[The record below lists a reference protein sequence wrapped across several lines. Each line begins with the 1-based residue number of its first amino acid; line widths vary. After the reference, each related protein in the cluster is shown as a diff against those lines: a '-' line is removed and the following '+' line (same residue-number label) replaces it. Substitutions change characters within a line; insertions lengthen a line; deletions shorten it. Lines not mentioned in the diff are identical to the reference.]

1 MNKSKN
7 DVLGPCVVVK
17 FGGSSLADG
26 NKISKAVKAVMK
38 ELRKGT
44 KIVVVVSALGKT
56 TDGLLD
62 ITKQATNCNAK
73 LNSDIDDI
81 LAMGE
86 RTSARIFSATL
97 KANGVKCR
105 YFDPADQDWPIITN
119 DKTANAD
126 PILSE
131 CEKRIVTYVSPLLKE
146 GTVVVI
152 PGFIGKTADGKIT
165 TMGRGGSDITALIV
179 ASALEAKQVI
189 LVTDVEGIM
198 TADPKLVKSARRI
211 GEIDVNSL
219 IGLAS
224 SGQKFLQRKAL
235 RYKDPNIDVKVIN
248 HTHCDLD
255 VEGTVIKGSVK
266 SEIVDLEYPEPI
278 ASITITGKALSQSPQ
293 VLHQIVKKVKDADAP
308 LLGMSANYDSLILY
322 LSEKMPNRI
331 LEQIHSVVT
340 ENSEV
345 LAMAVR
351 TNLALLKVKTMELE
365 ETPGIVSRIAQ
376 ALHSKNINIYGI
388 FTITSG
394 IQVFVDMNFVKEA
407 LTVVR
412 EALKD
417 LQNELLETKSATERK
432 ND

>member
-1 MNKSKN
+1 
-7 DVLGPCVVVK
+7 VK

-38 ELRKGT
+38 EKQKGT

-56 TDGLLD
+56 TDFLLNV
-62 ITKQATNCNAK
+62 TKQATNCNAK

-97 KANGVKCR
+97 KANDVKCR
-105 YFDPADQDWPIITN
+105 YLDPADPDWPIITN

-131 CEKRIVTYVSPLLKE
+131 CEKRIVKYVSPLLKD
-146 GTVVVI
+146 GAIVVI
-152 PGFIGKTADGKIT
+152 PGFIGKTMDGKIT

-189 LVTDVEGIM
+189 LVTDVDGIM
-198 TADPKLVKSARRI
+198 TADPKFVKSARRI

-235 RYKDPNIDVKVIN
+235 RYKDQNIDVKVIN
-248 HTHCDLD
+248 HMHCDLD
-255 VEGTVIKGSVK
+255 VEGTVIKGSLK
-266 SEIVDLEYPEPI
+266 SEVADLEYPESI
-278 ASITITGKALSQSPQ
+278 ASITIIGKALSQSSQ
-293 VLHQIVKKVKDADAP
+293 VLNQIVKKVKDADVP
-308 LLGMSANYDSLILY
+308 LLGMSANYDSLIFY
-322 LSEKMPNRI
+322 LSEKMLNRI

-340 ENSEV
+340 ENSEA

-376 ALHSKNINIYGI
+376 ALSSKNINIYGI

-394 IQVFVDMNFVKEA
+394 IQVFVDVNSAKEA
-407 LTVVR
+407 LTAVR

-417 LQNELLETKSATERK
+417 LQNESFETKPAEE
-432 ND
+432 

>member
-1 MNKSKN
+1 
-7 DVLGPCVVVK
+7 VK

-26 NKISKAVKAVMK
+26 NKISKAVKAITK
-38 ELRKGT
+38 KLREGT

-56 TDGLLD
+56 TDFLLD
-62 ITKQATNCNAK
+62 TVKQATNCNPK

-86 RTSARIFSATL
+86 RTSARIFSAAL

-105 YFDPADQDWPIITN
+105 YFDPANPDWPIITN
-119 DKTANAD
+119 DKPTNAD

-131 CEKRIVTYVSPLLKE
+131 CKKRIVKYVSPLLKE
-146 GTVVVI
+146 GTVAII
-152 PGFIGKTADGKIT
+152 PGFIGKSVNGKIT
-165 TMGRGGSDITALIV
+165 TLGRGGSDVTALVV
-179 ASALEAKQVI
+179 ARALKAKQVV
-189 LVTDVEGIM
+189 LVTDVDGIM
-198 TADPKLVKSARRI
+198 TADPKLVKSAKRI

-235 RYKDPNIDVKVIN
+235 RYKDSGIDVKVVN
-248 HTHCDLD
+248 NVHCDFD
-255 VEGTVIKGSVK
+255 VEGTVIKGSLK
-266 SEIVDLEYPEPI
+266 SEIVDLEYSEPI
-278 ASITITGKALSQSPQ
+278 ASITVVGKALSQSPQ
-293 VLHQIVKKVKDADAP
+293 ILHQIIKKVKDADAQ
-308 LLGMSANYDSLILY
+308 LLGMSANYDSLIFY
-322 LSEKMPNRI
+322 LPEKMLNRI
-331 LEQIHSVVT
+331 LEEIHSVVT
-340 ENSEV
+340 ENSEA

-394 IQVFVDMNFVKEA
+394 IQVFVDMNSVKEA
-407 LTVVR
+407 LTYVKK
-412 EALKD
+412 ALKD
-417 LQNELLETKSATERK
+417 IQNESFEIEFAEEDE

>member
-7 DVLGPCVVVK
+7 DVLGSCVVVK

-26 NKISKAVKAVMK
+26 NKISKAVKAVTK
-38 ELRKGT
+38 KLQEGT

-56 TDGLLD
+56 TDLLLD
-62 ITKQATNCNAK
+62 TVKQATNCNPK

-86 RTSARIFSATL
+86 RTSTRIFSAAL

-105 YFDPADQDWPIITN
+105 YLDPTDPDWPIITN
-119 DKTANAD
+119 DKPTNAD

-131 CEKRIVTYVSPLLKE
+131 CKKRIAKYVLPLLKE
-146 GTVVVI
+146 GVVMVI
-152 PGFIGKTADGKIT
+152 PGFIGKSVNDKIT
-165 TMGRGGSDITALIV
+165 TMGRGGSDVTALVV
-179 ASALEAKQVI
+179 AQALKAKQVV
-189 LVTDVEGIM
+189 LVTDVDGIM
-198 TADPKLVKSARRI
+198 TADPKLVKSAKRI
-211 GEIDVNSL
+211 SEIDVNSL

-235 RYKDPNIDVKVIN
+235 KYKDSSIDVKVVN
-248 HTHCDLD
+248 NVYCDFD
-255 VEGTVIKGSVK
+255 VEGTVIKGSLK

-278 ASITITGKALSQSPQ
+278 ASITVVGKALSQSPQ
-293 VLHQIVKKVKDADAP
+293 VLHQIIKKVKDADAQ
-308 LLGMSANYDSLILY
+308 LLGMSANYDSLIFY
-322 LSEKMPNRI
+322 LPEKMLNRI
-331 LEQIHSVVT
+331 IGEIHSVVT
-340 ENSEV
+340 ENSEA

-376 ALHSKNINIYGI
+376 ALHSENINIYGI
-388 FTITSG
+388 FTIASG
-394 IQVFVDMNFVKEA
+394 IQVFVDMNSVKEA
-407 LTVVR
+407 LTAVR
-412 EALKD
+412 KALKD
-417 LQNELLETKSATERK
+417 FQNESFEIKLAEEAK

>member
-1 MNKSKN
+1 
-7 DVLGPCVVVK
+7 VK

-38 ELRKGT
+38 EMQKGT

-56 TDGLLD
+56 TDFLLNV
-62 ITKQATNCNAK
+62 TKQATNCNAK
-73 LNSDIDDI
+73 LNSDVDDI

-97 KANGVKCR
+97 KANGAKCR
-105 YFDPADQDWPIITN
+105 YLDPADPDWPIITN

-131 CEKRIVTYVSPLLKE
+131 CEKRIVKYVSPLLKD
-146 GTVVVI
+146 GAIVVI
-152 PGFIGKTADGKIT
+152 PGFIGKTMDGKIT

-179 ASALEAKQVI
+179 ARALGAKQVI
-189 LVTDVEGIM
+189 LVTDVDGIM
-198 TADPKLVKSARRI
+198 TADPKFVKSARRI

-235 RYKDPNIDVKVIN
+235 RYKDQNIDVKVIN
-248 HTHCDLD
+248 HMHCDLD
-255 VEGTVIKGSVK
+255 VEGTVIKGSLK
-266 SEIVDLEYPEPI
+266 SEVADLEYPESI
-278 ASITITGKALSQSPQ
+278 ASITIIGKALSQSSQ
-293 VLHQIVKKVKDADAP
+293 VLNQIVKKVKDADVP
-308 LLGMSANYDSLILY
+308 LLGMSANYDSLIFY
-322 LSEKMPNRI
+322 LSEKMLNRI

-340 ENSEV
+340 ENSEA
-345 LAMAVR
+345 LAMAAR

-394 IQVFVDMNFVKEA
+394 IQVFVDMNSAKEA
-407 LTVVR
+407 LTAVR

-417 LQNELLETKSATERK
+417 LQNESFETKPAEE
-432 ND
+432 